1 MSHFELNNEEFC
13 LENSIETDEVLKAIY
28 RDTWVNVM
36 YPQMLTNELQG
47 KLLTSIAQLR
57 KPTRILEIGTFT
69 GYSVIC
75 MARGLATEGKLIAI
89 EKNAEL
95 EQRIRNNI
103 ALANLENKI
112 ELHIGDASIV
122 LDKMLSAGNTTLFD
136 MIYIDADKENYP
148 LYLQK
153 CYRLLNSG
161 GILLADNVFWGGK
174 ITDKNAKPS
183 KELNGIK
190 QFLNDA
196 AELEWNSRLILP
208 IGDGLFMGVK

>member
-1 MSHFELNNEEFC
+1 L
-13 LENSIETDEVLKAIY
+13 
-28 RDTWVNVM
+28 
-36 YPQMLTNELQG
+36 
-47 KLLTSIAQLR
+47 AQFDNR
-57 KPTRILEIGTFT
+57 
-69 GYSVIC
+69 
-75 MARGLATEGKLIAI
+75 
-89 EKNAEL
+89 
-95 EQRIRNNI
+95 
-103 ALANLENKI
+103 I
-112 ELHIGDASIV
+112 ELLIGDATV
-122 LDKMLSAGNTTLFD
+122 ELDNILRNEATNCFD

>member
-47 KLLTSIAQLR
+47 KFLTSIAQLR

-69 GYSVIC
+69 GYSAIC
-75 MARGLATEGKLIAI
+75 MARGLSDEGKLIAI

-103 ALANLENKI
+103 ALAQFDNRI
-112 ELHIGDASIV
+112 ELLIGDATV
-122 LDKMLSAGNTTLFD
+122 ELDNILRNEATNGFD

-174 ITDKNAKPS
+174 MADKNAKPS
-183 KELNGIK
+183 KELHGIK

-196 AELEWNSRLILP
+196 AELEWNSRLIVP